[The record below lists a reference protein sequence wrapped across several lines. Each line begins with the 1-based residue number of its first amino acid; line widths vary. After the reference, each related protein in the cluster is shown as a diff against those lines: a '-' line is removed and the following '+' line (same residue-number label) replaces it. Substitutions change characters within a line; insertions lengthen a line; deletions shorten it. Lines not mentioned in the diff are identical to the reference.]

1 MRTESAGI
9 CKIPEQPADRQHA
22 SECDQTDDTDRNV
35 AFGNRQ
41 RVGFTRFARA
51 RRSHRAGQTTDQR
64 LCQLQ
69 QSPNRRNADRAGA
82 NVSDFAAPRAAR
94 ERSYRCS
101 EVMGKARIM
110 WHSPAPTDQ
119 QADQHRDAHRE
130 TDKVPDP

>member
-1 MRTESAGI
+1 MRSEAAAASEIAQ
-9 CKIPEQPADRQHA
+9 KPADRQHA

-101 EVMGKARIM
+101 EVMSKAIIM
-110 WHSPAPTDQ
+110 WHSPGPTDQ
-119 QADQHRDAHRE
+119 LAYQHRDDHRE

>member
-1 MRTESAGI
+1 MRSEAAAASEIAQ
-9 CKIPEQPADRQHA
+9 KPADRQHA

-94 ERSYRCS
+94 ERSHWRGQ
-101 EVMGKARIM
+101 VMGKTRIM
-110 WHSPAPTDQ
+110 RHSPAPTDQ